1 MVMTQRGQGRDGG
14 SAQSWVKL
22 GEAPRP
28 SWRFEEGFLGEV
40 RLEREELAREERVK
54 EWWAE
59 GPCGLRPGAYEVKGA
74 SPVHLPGVK
83 GGRWWRGHGLESVSK
98 VRMS

>member
-59 GPCGLRPGAYEVKGA
+59 GPCGLRPGGNREHMKLREQVQFIC
-74 SPVHLPGVK
+74 
-83 GGRWWRGHGLESVSK
+83 LE
-98 VRMS
+98 